1 MKSKLKFK
9 FLVFF
14 YISYLS
20 TPFYL
25 NSQSFLSSATVVR
38 VGNDCTGYLF
48 PETNYIWTLSQCLEY
63 ENTHGINSIKSKI
76 SIQKNRSELSASG
89 IKNSI
94 MELDMLQNPTI
105 IYKNKDWVLLSVNL
119 PVDFQ
124 FNKKQ
129 YSTVLSSMV
138 DTFSIGF
145 PVVTDYKADAV
156 KNYVDWL
163 LVPQWQYQ
171 IDTFTKRSQFN
182 KDQLIETSNFNPL
195 KELITNGKNYMI
207 DIRKSDADVLKSY
220 TLHKAVEFC
229 IKKWTDNRFILNRL
243 ATLSTFESSNERNR
257 IINELTQKEN
267 RINEINGLA
276 ERLFI
281 TYSILP
287 IDVLPET
294 GSEIILTFQKDY
306 YASARFLIDHPEIL
320 NKINLS
326 IRNIQT
332 ADTKILTKYPV
343 WNQQDTVLEGNGKLQ
358 IIEKVRGNYWKVS
371 GMSGAPLF
379 CEGKLI
385 GIQTYLPYYTR
396 REITFEKE
404 MNYLSVNEL
413 KELQYLEEY
422 AGIWKKISGII
433 GQ

>member
-1 MKSKLKFK
+1 MKNKLRFK

-14 YISYLS
+14 YTSYLS
-20 TPFYL
+20 IP
-25 NSQSFLSSATVVR
+25 SFLTSQPFFSTATLVR

-48 PETNYIWTLSQCLEY
+48 PETNYIWTLNQCLEY

-89 IKNSI
+89 INNTI

-145 PVVTDYKADAV
+145 PVVTNYKADAV

-220 TLHKAVEFC
+220 T
-229 IKKWTDNRFILNRL
+229 
-243 ATLSTFESSNERNR
+243 
-257 IINELTQKEN
+257 
-267 RINEINGLA
+267 
-276 ERLFI
+276 
-281 TYSILP
+281 
-287 IDVLPET
+287 
-294 GSEIILTFQKDY
+294 
-306 YASARFLIDHPEIL
+306 
-320 NKINLS
+320 
-326 IRNIQT
+326 
-332 ADTKILTKYPV
+332 
-343 WNQQDTVLEGNGKLQ
+343 
-358 IIEKVRGNYWKVS
+358 
-371 GMSGAPLF
+371 
-379 CEGKLI
+379 
-385 GIQTYLPYYTR
+385 
-396 REITFEKE
+396 
-404 MNYLSVNEL
+404 
-413 KELQYLEEY
+413 
-422 AGIWKKISGII
+422 
-433 GQ
+433 